1 MSRRATPDAGLDII
15 KHFEGW
21 SATPYICPAA
31 HATIGWGAIWG
42 LDGKRVTM
50 NHPEINKDEG
60 TLLLKRALR
69 ICERAVLRL
78 IDTELT
84 DNQYSSLVS
93 FTYNLGAGSLQSST
107 LRRKLNRG
115 EYESAAREFSRW
127 VFAAGRRLRGLVL
140 RRQAETELFLS

>member
-60 TLLLKRALR
+60 TLLLKRDLR

-78 IDTELT
+78 IATELT
-84 DNQYSSLVS
+84 DNQYSS
-93 FTYNLGAGSLQSST
+93 
-107 LRRKLNRG
+107 
-115 EYESAAREFSRW
+115 
-127 VFAAGRRLRGLVL
+127 
-140 RRQAETELFLS
+140 

>member
-1 MSRRATPDAGLDII
+1 
-15 KHFEGW
+15 
-21 SATPYICPAA
+21 
-31 HATIGWGAIWG
+31 
-42 LDGKRVTM
+42 M

-60 TLLLKRALR
+60 TLLLKRDLR

-127 VFAAGRRLRGLVL
+127 VFAGGRRLRGLVL